1 LVEKRRGRG
10 KGCEIEW
17 NRNTAPRLA
26 ECQPVKKCT
35 IIAVATS
42 LTAERRAAGHK
53 IPVARAVKTVKWAS
67 MFIF

>member
-1 LVEKRRGRG
+1 M
-10 KGCEIEW
+10 
-17 NRNTAPRLA
+17 APRLA

-42 LTAERRAAGHK
+42 LNAERRAAGHK